1 MSGYII
7 NVKAPVGT
15 CCSSNNLKQLHYLDL
30 KGLASVRVDNLID
43 VGDEV
48 KGSGDLPGSP

>member
-15 CCSSNNLKQLHYLDL
+15 CSSNNLKLLHYLDL